1 MKLVNIHKQCFVLI
15 LAVFIFQYGQ
25 AQQWSLQQCI
35 DTANSNNK
43 KLQIAQNNIE
53 SASIKVKEAK
63 SNLMPKLS
71 ANADY
76 KYFTNLPY
84 QLMPLSTFVPTAPEG
99 DFKEAQFGVPH
110 NINANLQLAI
120 PLYNPQIYSGIEA
133 SKLSTE
139 VARLKHEKSQEQI
152 YFEIANL
159 YYNAQIIQ
167 SQIAFIDSN
176 LVNTNRLLSNLNLL
190 KEQLLATGTD
200 VEKVKLQR
208 SQLTTQKQTLE
219 SKLEQV
225 LRALKF
231 TIGIPIDQNF
241 EIGNNFNFKEETN
254 YDVQSSIDSKLIQ
267 TQNKLLNIELNSLSK
282 SRYLPTVNFVAS
294 YGTTGFGYDKQP
306 NSFLKFYPIGFAGI
320 QLNYPIFNGT
330 TTLRK
335 MDQKQIEITNNKLQ
349 LDLINDH
356 NEMQIANAK
365 AQRLVTYSN
374 IETTQQQIYLAKY
387 IYNNTVLQQKQGL
400 ASLTDILLA
409 DNALREAQQAN
420 ISAIIECLK
429 ADLELKKLTGNIK

>member
-1 MKLVNIHKQCFVLI
+1 M
-15 LAVFIFQYGQ
+15 
-25 AQQWSLQQCI
+25 
-35 DTANSNNK
+35 
-43 KLQIAQNNIE
+43 
-53 SASIKVKEAK
+53 
-63 SNLMPKLS
+63 
-71 ANADY
+71 
-76 KYFTNLPY
+76 
-84 QLMPLSTFVPTAPEG
+84 
-99 DFKEAQFGVPH
+99 
-110 NINANLQLAI
+110 
-120 PLYNPQIYSGIEA
+120 
-133 SKLSTE
+133 
-139 VARLKHEKSQEQI
+139 
-152 YFEIANL
+152 
-159 YYNAQIIQ
+159 
-167 SQIAFIDSN
+167 
-176 LVNTNRLLSNLNLL
+176 
-190 KEQLLATGTD
+190 
-200 VEKVKLQR
+200 KLQR

-219 SKLEQV
+219 SKLGQV

-241 EIGNNFNFKEETN
+241 EIEYNFNFKEETN

-267 TQNKLLNIELNSLSK
+267 TQNKLLNIELNTLSK
-282 SRYLPTVNFVAS
+282 SRYLPTVNFVGS

-349 LDLINDH
+349 LDLINDQ

-374 IETTQQQIYLAKY
+374 IETTQQQIYLAKN

-420 ISAIIECLK
+420 ISAIIEYLK